1 MDKIL
6 LFYVCINLWGS
17 QNISNNDED
26 IRIYVYGAK
35 TRSTLE
41 REYHINFEGDENYL
55 LFWLVQRQYLHMH
68 AIIEGH
74 ADQNQRS
81 TDKREGNLNYK
92 EGTGKTLRKSFIC

>member
-1 MDKIL
+1 MDHIFYNNLIL
-6 LFYVCINLWGS
+6 NVSCEWVKNRKAGKSIIFYF
-17 QNISNNDED
+17 D
-26 IRIYVYGAK
+26 
-35 TRSTLE
+35 
-41 REYHINFEGDENYL
+41 
-55 LFWLVQRQYLHMH
+55 YLHMH